1 MSLYVDGI
9 GFEPMKSLRRLSYS
23 QLHLTTLLP
32 INFQSTFLLAFNFK
46 KIKNNIAVCT
56 LFCYEPRLLIIGT
69 LRNNKFGVL
78 FVKVRSN

>member
-46 KIKNNIAVCT
+46 IKLRLILLYVLYC
-56 LFCYEPRLLIIGT
+56 EPRFLIIGI
-69 LRNNKFGVL
+69 LRNNKI
-78 FVKVRSN
+78 RSAIDKNANN

>member
-32 INFQSTFLLAFNFK
+32 INLQSTFLLAFNFK
-46 KIKNNIAVCT
+46 KNLREIKNNIAVCT
-56 LFCYEPRLLIIGT
+56 L
-69 LRNNKFGVL
+69 LRTSFINYWY
-78 FVKVRSN
+78 S

>member
-32 INFQSTFLLAFNFK
+32 INLQSTFLLAFNFK
-46 KIKNNIAVCT
+46 KNLRKIKNNIAVCT
-56 LFCYEPRLLIIGT
+56 L
-69 LRNNKFGVL
+69 LRTSFINYWY
-78 FVKVRSN
+78 S

>member
-1 MSLYVDGI
+1 MSLHVDGI

-46 KIKNNIAVCT
+46 KKLKIILLCV
-56 LFCYEPRLLIIGT
+56 LYYEPRLLIIGT
-69 LRNNKFGVL
+69 LRNNKSGVL
-78 FVKVRSN
+78 FVRIRNN

>member
-56 LFCYEPRLLIIGT
+56 LYEPRLLIIGT
-69 LRNNKFGVL
+69 LRNNKSGVL

>member
-46 KIKNNIAVCT
+46 KKLKIILLYVLYC
-56 LFCYEPRLLIIGT
+56 EPRFLIIGT
-69 LRNNKFGVL
+69 LRNDKFGVL